1 MINEFKKIER
11 FLSSLEFIYLL
22 SNNYIEFLKSS
33 SEEGII
39 YLYVHL
45 PPDAKIGLYGML
57 DYNNISFEQF
67 QKDLYLMIISAQDYI
82 KILHNGIEIYL
93 LQPTNSVTYSSNV
106 EEIWED

>member
-82 KILHNGIEIYL
+82 KN
-93 LQPTNSVTYSSNV
+93 TS
-106 EEIWED
+106 